1 MTYKVKEA
9 LRIREEM
16 IEMLKMK
23 KRRQEEK
30 QEWQAEYREL
40 DFRWEHVIST
50 MTVDEQK
57 LYAQEVGR

>member
-9 LRIREEM
+9 LRLRNEM
-16 IEMLKMK
+16 TEHLRLKK
-23 KRRQEEK
+23 SKE
-30 QEWQAEYREL
+30 EYREL
-40 DFRWEHVIST
+40 DYRWEHVIST